1 MGSYISRL
9 NSKLNSLEQRISQN
23 EKDYMNLYIQIRNKT
38 NDIPKIIDAVKEN
51 TVSIRNMHLLE
62 EGRST
67 YTYRPVRRISHT
79 VSNYE

>member
-23 EKDYMNLYIQIRNKT
+23 EKDYMNLYIQLRNKT

-67 YTYRPVRRISHT
+67 YRPVRRISHT

>member
-1 MGSYISRL
+1 
-9 NSKLNSLEQRISQN
+9 
-23 EKDYMNLYIQIRNKT
+23 MNLYIELRNKT

-67 YTYRPVRRISHT
+67 YTPVRRISHT
-79 VSNYE
+79 ASNYIN

>member
-1 MGSYISRL
+1 MGSYLSHL
-9 NSKLNSLEQRISQN
+9 CSKLNALEERTAQN
-23 EKDYMNLYIQIRNKT
+23 EKDYMNLYIELRNKT

-67 YTYRPVRRISHT
+67 YTPVRRISHT
-79 VSNYE
+79 ASNYIN